1 MADNQAVEE
10 LLKAE
15 EQANNLIRNAQKE
28 REKKLKEA
36 RISAE

>member
-15 EQANNLIRNAQKE
+15 EQANSLIRNA
-28 REKKLKEA
+28 
-36 RISAE
+36 